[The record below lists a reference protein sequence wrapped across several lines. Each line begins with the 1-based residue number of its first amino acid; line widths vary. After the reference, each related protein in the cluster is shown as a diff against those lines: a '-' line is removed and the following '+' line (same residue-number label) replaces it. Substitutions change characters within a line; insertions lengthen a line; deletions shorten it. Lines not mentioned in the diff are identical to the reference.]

1 MPVTQFDRN
10 LVSLTAPAS
19 FAAEQYQALRLKI
32 ERIRQSRELR
42 VIAVTSP
49 AAADGKTV
57 TSINFAGALAR
68 GSSARVLLIDA
79 DLRRPSIAGQLRLES
94 SKLGFAELVSS
105 GDVHFSEA
113 VQTVEPHNID
123 VISAGQPVGPVH
135 ELFRSPRLEPLL
147 ADAREKY
154 DYVVIDTPP
163 LIPVVDSALIAR
175 VVDGVL
181 LVVAANK
188 TPRKLLEEALGQL
201 DAQKVIG
208 IVFNSDSQPLYGYYD
223 AGYKRYFSGAR
234 AR

>member
-1 MPVTQFDRN
+1 MNNTHFDQH
-10 LVSLTAPAS
+10 LVSLNAPAS

-32 ERIRQSRELR
+32 ERIRQNRELR

-57 TSINFAGALAR
+57 TSINLAGALAR
-68 GSSARVLLIDA
+68 GSHARVLLIDA
-79 DLRRPSIAGQLRLES
+79 DLRRPSIAAQLHLENS
-94 SKLGFAELVSS
+94 RLGFADLVDSA
-105 GDVHFSEA
+105 DVDLTEA

-135 ELFRSPRLEPLL
+135 ELFRSPRLEQML
-147 ADAREKY
+147 ADARERY

-163 LIPVVDSALIAR
+163 LVPVVDSALMAR

-208 IVFNSDSQPLYGYYD
+208 IVFNSDSRPLYGYYD
-223 AGYKRYFSGAR
+223 TGYKRYFSKVA
-234 AR
+234 AL